1 MGNEVLVSLSPSPP
15 AAPLPGAAVAAERGE
30 SRTRSSGFGPVP
42 LSWRELTHRDG
53 GAQGEACG
61 SRGGLFTAPE
71 TRVLLFQGCLSVWE
85 CGPCPAPGAGAPW
98 GAGLA
103 EAPC

>member
-1 MGNEVLVSLSPSPP
+1 MFGFLDPSPP
-15 AAPLPGAAVAAERGE
+15 AADLPGTAVAARREG
-30 SRTRSSGFGPVP
+30 SRACSGGFGPVLP
-42 LSWRELTHRDG
+42 RLKLTHREG

-61 SRGGLFTAPE
+61 SRGGLFTVLE
-71 TRVLLFQGCLSVWE
+71 TRALLFQGCLSVWE
-85 CGPCPAPGAGAPW
+85 RGPCPPLGAGAPW